1 VNSEYA
7 EARSKAM
14 DESAGALDE
23 KSEDAVARAASRFK
37 WIGWSSLLLAIVQS
51 VCTIFVA
58 LSGLRLLLGAAAFG
72 AAIGVMKIADERIH
86 IDAVRIPM
94 VMFALVGAVFNL
106 VALWQ
111 VRRLRGRAASAWRQ
125 KTVSRRKFAS
135 ERVQLVLSVLTLILL
150 AAESFYHLRQTH
162 HL

>member
-1 VNSEYA
+1 
-7 EARSKAM
+7 M
-14 DESAGALDE
+14 DESLD
-23 KSEDAVARAASRFK
+23 APARAPEPQTAETQGAQTVSRFK
-37 WIGWSSLLLAIVQS
+37 WIGWSSLFLALVQS

-72 AAIGVMKIADERIH
+72 AAVGVMKFADQKIH

-94 VMFALVGAVFNL
+94 LIFALVGAVFNL

-125 KTVSRRKFAS
+125 KTVSRSKFAS
-135 ERVQLVLSVLTLILL
+135 EKVQLSLSVLTLILL
-150 AAESFYHLRQTH
+150 AVESFYHLRNTH
-162 HL
+162 HF

>member
-1 VNSEYA
+1 
-7 EARSKAM
+7 M
-14 DESAGALDE
+14 DESTDAPVGAPE
-23 KSEDAVARAASRFK
+23 TEAAQTVSRFK
-37 WIGWSSLLLAIVQS
+37 WIGWSSLFLAMVQS

-72 AAIGVMKIADERIH
+72 AAVGVMKFADEKIH

-111 VRRLRGRAASAWRQ
+111 VRRLRRRAASAWRQ
-125 KTVSRRKFAS
+125 KAVSRGKFAS
-135 ERVQLVLSVLTLILL
+135 EKVQLALSLLTLILL
-150 AAESFYHLRQTH
+150 AVESFYHLRNTH
-162 HL
+162 HF

>member
-1 VNSEYA
+1 
-7 EARSKAM
+7 M
-14 DESAGALDE
+14 DESFDAP
-23 KSEDAVARAASRFK
+23 SETPETQAAQTVSRFK
-37 WIGWSSLLLAIVQS
+37 WIGCSSLLLAIVQS

-58 LSGLRLLLGAAAFG
+58 LSGLRLVLGAAAFG
-72 AAIGVMKIADERIH
+72 AAIGVMKFADEKIH

-94 VMFALVGAVFNL
+94 LVFALAGAVFNL

-125 KTVSRRKFAS
+125 KTVSRSKFAS
-135 ERVQLVLSVLTLILL
+135 EGVQLTLSVLTLILL
-150 AAESFYHLRQTH
+150 AVESFYHLRNTH

>member
-1 VNSEYA
+1 
-7 EARSKAM
+7 M
-14 DESAGALDE
+14 DESLDAPAGAPE
-23 KSEDAVARAASRFK
+23 TEAAQSVSRFR
-37 WIGWSSLLLAIVQS
+37 WIGWSSLFLAIVQS

-72 AAIGVMKIADERIH
+72 VAIGVMRFADQKIH

-94 VMFALVGAVFNL
+94 VMFALSGALFKL

-125 KTVSRRKFAS
+125 KAISRSKFAS
-135 ERVQLVLSVLTLILL
+135 EGVQLALSVLTLVLL
-150 AAESFYHLRQTH
+150 AVETFYHLRNTH

>member
-1 VNSEYA
+1 
-7 EARSKAM
+7 M
-14 DESAGALDE
+14 DESLD
-23 KSEDAVARAASRFK
+23 APARASEPQAAETRAAQTVSRFK
-37 WIGWSSLLLAIVQS
+37 WIGWSSLFLALVQS

-72 AAIGVMKIADERIH
+72 AAVGVMKFADQKIH

-94 VMFALVGAVFNL
+94 VIFALVGAVFNL

-135 ERVQLVLSVLTLILL
+135 EKVQLALSVLTLILL
-150 AAESFYHLRQTH
+150 AVESFYHLRNTH
-162 HL
+162 HF

>member
-1 VNSEYA
+1 
-7 EARSKAM
+7 M
-14 DESAGALDE
+14 DESLDAPGGTPE
-23 KSEDAVARAASRFK
+23 THAAETQAAQSVSRFK
-37 WIGWSSLLLAIVQS
+37 WIGWSSLFLAMVQS

-72 AAIGVMKIADERIH
+72 AAIGVMKVADQKIH

-94 VMFALVGAVFNL
+94 VIFAFMGAVFNL

-125 KTVSRRKFAS
+125 KAVSRSKFAS
-135 ERVQLVLSVLTLILL
+135 EGVQLALSVLTLILL
-150 AAESFYHLRQTH
+150 AVESFYHLRNTH
-162 HL
+162 HF